1 MSGERTVTV
10 KLFGCLHTLRKD
22 EGLPTTVEV
31 EIPSEGREA
40 HEIAEDLDLPLDRIE
55 AVMCNHKTHD
65 LSHVIHPGDTIAFI
79 PRGTPGPH
87 RFTLGIYHAG
97 KGKGAPAAS

>member
-1 MSGERTVTV
+1 MSDNSPVTV
-10 KLFGCLHTLRKD
+10 KLFGCLHTLRKA
-22 EGLPTTVEV
+22 EGLPTTLEVEV
-31 EIPSEGREA
+31 PAAGREA
-40 HEIAEDLDLPLDRIE
+40 YEVAEDLNLPLDRIE

-65 LSHVIHPGDTIAFI
+65 LGYVIHPGDTIAFV

-97 KGKGAPAAS
+97 KGKGAATPS